1 MWLIDAYLTFNSLI
15 LISTT
20 AIKSSANYYYIVI
33 TQRLYG
39 NREKLGGNIMNMPKP
54 IYESLPILYVVGGV
68 AAISTVDSF
77 MSFISGI
84 LLGSSGVMILL
95 LRRNYRNTEEI

>member
-1 MWLIDAYLTFNSLI
+1 MEI
-15 LISTT
+15 
-20 AIKSSANYYYIVI
+20 
-33 TQRLYG
+33 
-39 NREKLGGNIMNMPKP
+39 PKP

-84 LLGSSGVMILL
+84 LLVSSGVIIMF
-95 LRRNYRNTEEI
+95 LRRSHRRSEIL